1 LHVDYNPLKGK
12 LVLILSLKLS
22 TVPYAACADSRG
34 HSRTA

>member
-22 TVPYAACADSRG
+22 TVPYSAGPES
-34 HSRTA
+34 